1 MATNWRGAAPGSAPE
16 RDGHPPISQPGCPVE
31 LIAKFLLAYLLGGV
45 MGGDVMRRLVGGS
58 DLRAA
63 GSGNVGATNALRTRG
78 AKFALGVLAIDIGK
92 GVLAALALPSL
103 PWPLASDAALRPWLP
118 YACGLG
124 AALGHC
130 YPVFQKFRGGKGV
143 ATLTGVFGAL
153 LPAALPWIIAAF
165 AAVVLL
171 SGYVSLAS
179 ITGGVVALFYV
190 TCFGAGLWT
199 VTGAFTAAMLALI
212 LFKHRDNLLRLVRGT
227 ESRFEKARVL
237 GRWLARKP
245 DNPT

>member
-1 MATNWRGAAPGSAPE
+1 
-16 RDGHPPISQPGCPVE
+16 VE
-31 LIAKFLLAYLLGGV
+31 LITKFLLAYLLGGV

-58 DLRAA
+58 DLRAS

-92 GVLAALALPSL
+92 GVLAALAVPHL
-103 PWPLASDAALRPWLP
+103 PWPWPLPAAATDPAVLP

-130 YPVFQKFRGGKGV
+130 YPVFQKFKGGKGV
-143 ATLTGVFGAL
+143 ATLAGVFVSL
-153 LPAALPWIIAAF
+153 LPMAAPWLIAAF
-165 AAVVLL
+165 ALVVML

-179 ITGGVVALFYV
+179 ISAGVVALFYV
-190 TCFGAGLWT
+190 ACFGAGVWSFK
-199 VTGAFTAAMLALI
+199 GAFTAAMLALI
-212 LFKHRDNLLRLVRGT
+212 LFKHRDNIVRLFQGR

-237 GRWLARKP
+237 GRLFDGPRAS
-245 DNPT
+245 